1 MSFFFQNLTFI
12 ITFTLFWGHSSLM
25 CCTSQTND
33 KARKKHPTHP
43 QTVRGCVIIVT
54 SSFSVFILLL
64 LIR

>member
-43 QTVRGCVIIVT
+43 QTVNATITTLMVAFRLPKRG
-54 SSFSVFILLL
+54 L
-64 LIR
+64 